1 MCELMG
7 MSFAKP
13 IAADF
18 SIRRFSLR
26 AAENADGWGLAWY
39 PDRSAAIVKEALDWR
54 ASDFSRFLESYA
66 RLQSAIYVAHVR
78 HRSTGGPPTYAD
90 THPFE
95 RELDGRQF
103 CFAHNGTIR
112 DFGELPLGQHQPLGH
127 TDSERLFCHLLALIA
142 TRGSNLHTP
151 DDWAWLH
158 DNLRQLN
165 ARGTMNCLLSDGR
178 RLFCYHDL
186 TAWKGLAYRQLRF
199 QDANDRRLE
208 DATVRMELAGDP
220 YNSGYVI
227 ATCPLSESGWTR
239 FVPGQLLVLEAGSV
253 LLTTHTPPPC

>member
-39 PDRSAAIVKEALDWR
+39 PDRSAALVKEPLDWR
-54 ASDFSRFLESYA
+54 SSDFSRFLESYA
-66 RLQSAIYVAHVR
+66 RLQSAIYLAHVR

-95 RELDGRQF
+95 RELNGRQF

-112 DFGELPLGQHQPLGH
+112 DHGELPLGRYHPLGT

-142 TRGSNLHTP
+142 ARDTQLDTP
-151 DDWAWLH
+151 EEWAWLH
-158 DNLRQLN
+158 DNLQQIN
-165 ARGTMNCLLSDGR
+165 ARGTMNCLISDGR
-178 RLFCYHDL
+178 RLFCYHDA

-199 QDANDRRLE
+199 HDPENRHLE
-208 DATVRMELAGDP
+208 DSSVRLQFDGDP

-227 ATCPLSESGWTR
+227 ATSPLSASGWTT
-239 FVPGQLLVLEAGSV
+239 FVPGQLLVLEGGSV
-253 LLTTHTPPPC
+253 LLSTHTLPPC